1 MASRSMVHA
10 VNALD
15 RTLLGLT
22 REQVLERIGTPD
34 DVGLTSRRHKAPQ
47 LWLYGTVEV
56 CFGKDGL
63 VDLIFDDDE
72 KGGSG
77 KSFVRAREVR

>member
-1 MASRSMVHA
+1 VASPS
-10 VNALD
+10 ALD
-15 RTLLGLT
+15 PSLFGLT
-22 REQVLERIGTPD
+22 REQVRERLGEPN
-34 DVGLTSRRHKAPQ
+34 DVGLTSRRYKTPR

-56 CFGKDGL
+56 YFGKDGL

-77 KSFVRAREVR
+77 KSISSSKAGG